1 MASLTIQTLRLPLPT
16 LSRMFATSADS
27 LFTSSCVGLKQDI
40 HAQTKIVMAMDT
52 ALCMDTAGLCSVI
65 GSLASVIN
73 YRLYVRSYPGQGG
86 RFMKV
91 FTLISWAFFL
101 IVVIPGYFLSKYW
114 LI

>member
-52 ALCMDTAGLCSVI
+52 ALCMDTSFGLRLDLLLI
-65 GSLASVIN
+65 IH
-73 YRLYVRSYPGQGG
+73 RLYNLADKLSRHIIYAGNIVRNASL
-86 RFMKV
+86 V
-91 FTLISWAFFL
+91 
-101 IVVIPGYFLSKYW
+101 
-114 LI
+114 